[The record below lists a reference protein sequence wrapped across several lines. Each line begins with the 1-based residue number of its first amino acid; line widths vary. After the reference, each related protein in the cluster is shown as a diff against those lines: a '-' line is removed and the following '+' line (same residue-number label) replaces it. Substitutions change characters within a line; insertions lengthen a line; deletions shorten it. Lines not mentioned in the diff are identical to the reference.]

1 MNQADFD
8 PLVRDVRKILERIQ
22 EEHADK
28 WMAVA
33 AKLFVE
39 YMLVA
44 PRGDLGAERIVL
56 DYCADGSVEAIFF
69 PKGPRVNARRVGSLD
84 DTNSELATRLHA
96 HVSELEDTGRPAGLD
111 RIKQALA
118 QGPPIPIIDSKP
130 MVPEYPDES

>member
-1 MNQADFD
+1 MNPTDFD
-8 PLVRDVRKILERIQ
+8 PLVRDVRRILERIH
-22 EEHADK
+22 EAHADQ

-56 DYCADGSVEAIFF
+56 DYCTDGSVETIFF

-84 DTNSELATRLHA
+84 DTNSELAKTLHA

-111 RIKQALA
+111 RLKQVLS
-118 QGPPIPIIDSKP
+118 QG
-130 MVPEYPDES
+130 YPGES